1 MKAFLIICI
10 LLAAVAFSP
19 FSTTTALELS
29 HEGPY
34 GTLDASMQ
42 QRGPMKPPRGPV
54 DPPRDPKPPR
64 DPNPPRGPVE
74 PPRDPKPPRG
84 PVEPPPGKKPPPGS
98 Q

>member
-10 LLAAVAFSP
+10 LLATVVFSP

-34 GTLDASMQ
+34 RTLDASMQ
-42 QRGPMKPPRGPV
+42 QRGPMKPPRGPIM
-54 DPPRDPKPPR
+54 
-64 DPNPPRGPVE
+64 PPRGPVKPPPGPMK
-74 PPRDPKPPRG
+74 PPRGPMKPPRG
-84 PVEPPPGKKPPPGS
+84 PVKPPPGKKPPPGS